1 MKRFFTL
8 YLTLFLIISV
18 KSLTAQVTFP
28 INGVADPREQGTV
41 IINANIHQDS
51 KTVCSGCMLLIEK
64 GKIKAIGKQLNIP
77 EGMVSVDLKGQ
88 HIYPSFIEIYSNYG
102 LSEGAE
108 ASRPAGG
115 RGRVVQYDSNRKG
128 AYGWNDALK
137 TDYNAF
143 ENFTIEAKQASDLRK
158 LGFGTVSTHKMDGM
172 SRGTAAAIMLGEEKD
187 NLEIL
192 KNQTAHHLSF
202 NKGSSTQNYPSS
214 LAGGIALLRQTY
226 LDARWYQ
233 QQGIKEQ
240 TNLTL
245 EAWNKVQAL
254 PQIFEVSDK
263 QEMLRAAAIAKENNS
278 KYIFV
283 GVNDAYQKLDEI
295 KKTGSSLIVNLNFPE
310 AYDVESPF
318 DALQVS
324 LADMLHW
331 EWAPWN
337 PGKLV
342 KAGIP
347 IAITLHGLKDKKDF
361 MKKLRQALE
370 SGLDE
375 ADAIHALTAAPAQM
389 LGIFDQV
396 GSLHPGKWANFIV
409 TKGPVF
415 EEKSSILQNY
425 IRGNAFVI
433 SEDPAQL
440 TPGTYDLISGGMSRI
455 LEVKKTDKG
464 TDVSILVDTS
474 SIKVT
479 YQQTGQQISMHWSE
493 ANQPLQQIYALEV
506 ENGFKGQIQ
515 SGQGAWSAV
524 EAKLKAA
531 QEPTPE
537 KTSDKVPAT
546 EPMVLRQPFNGYG
559 WTTQPGQETVLIRN
573 ATVWTNTKDGII
585 TETDVLIEAG
595 KIKRIGKNLSAS
607 GAILVDGSN
616 KHLTAG
622 IIDEHSHIA
631 LSRGVNEGTQAS
643 TAEVRMG
650 DVINAEDVNI
660 YRQLA
665 GGVTAVQ
672 LLHGSANPVGGQAQL
687 IKLRWGW
694 LPEEMKFEGADPFIK
709 FALGENVKQS
719 NFGDGFN
726 IRFPQSRMGVEQ
738 VYQDL
743 FTRAKEYETLKKSGK
758 PYRVDLETET
768 ILEILNSKRYISC
781 HSYVQSEINML
792 MKVANTFGFKV
803 NTFTHI
809 LEGYKVADKM
819 HEHGAGASSFSD
831 WWAYKM
837 EVKDAIPYNGLLL
850 QEQGVVVAFNSDD
863 AEMARRLN
871 QEAGKAVMYGG
882 MSEED
887 AWKLVTLNPAKLLH
901 VDKRVGSVEVGKDAD
916 IVLWSA
922 NPLSIYAKAEKT
934 YVDGRL
940 LFDREQ
946 DEQKR
951 IEIAKERERLIR
963 KMIQLK
969 KGGNKTQ
976 GVRPQ
981 REHHY
986 HCDDILDEMTQYK
999 D

>member
-1 MKRFFTL
+1 MKRFSTL
-8 YLTLFLIISV
+8 YLSCFLLISV
-18 KSLTAQVTFP
+18 NLLSAQVTFP
-28 INGVADPREQGTV
+28 INGVADPREQSTV

-51 KTVCSGCMLLIEK
+51 KTVCTACMLWIEK
-64 GKIKAIGKQLNIP
+64 GKIKAVGKKLDIP
-77 EGMVSVDLKGQ
+77 AGVISQDLKGQ
-88 HIYPSFIEIYSNYG
+88 HIYPSFIDIYSNYG
-102 LSEGAE
+102 LNESSD
-108 ASRPAGG
+108 ASRTVGG
-115 RGRVVQYDSNRKG
+115 RGRNVQYDSNRKG

-143 ENFTIEAKQASDLRK
+143 ENFSIDTKHAAELRK
-158 LGFGTVSTHKMDGM
+158 LGFGTVSTHRMDGM
-172 SRGTAAAIMLGEEKD
+172 SRGTATAVMLGEEKD
-187 NLEIL
+187 NLEIV
-192 KNQTAHHLSF
+192 KNKTAHHLSF
-202 NKGSSTQNYPSS
+202 NKGSSSQSYPSS

-226 LDARWYQ
+226 LDASWYLQ
-233 QQGIKEQ
+233 HGHKEQ

-245 EAWNKVQAL
+245 EAWNNVKSL

-263 QEMLRAAAIAKENNS
+263 QEMFRAAAIAKENGS
-278 KYIFV
+278 KFIFV
-283 GVNDAYQKLDEI
+283 GVNDAYQKLPEI
-295 KKTGSSLIVNLNFPE
+295 KKSGSSLIVGLNFPD

-331 EWAPWN
+331 EWASWN
-337 PGKLV
+337 PGKVAL
-342 KAGIP
+342 AEIP
-347 IAITLHGLKDKKDF
+347 FAITLYGLKDKKDF
-361 MKKLRQALE
+361 MKKLRQVLQ
-370 SGLDE
+370 SGLNE
-375 ADAIHALTAAPAQM
+375 ADAIHALTASPAQM
-389 LGIFDQV
+389 LGIYDQV

-409 TKGPVF
+409 TKGPIF
-415 EEKSSILQNY
+415 DEKSSILQNY

-433 SEDPAQL
+433 SEDSPQL
-440 TPGTYDLISGGMSRI
+440 TPGTYDLISEGMSSI
-455 LEVKKTDKG
+455 MEVKKTDKG
-464 TDVSILVDTS
+464 TEVSILKDTS
-474 SIKVT
+474 SIKIN

-493 ANQPLQQIYALEV
+493 ADQALQQIYALSTD
-506 ENGFKGQIQ
+506 NGFKGQIQ
-515 SGQGAWSAV
+515 SGQASWAAV
-524 EAKLKAA
+524 EAILKTA
-531 QEPTPE
+531 QEPAPE
-537 KTSDKVPAT
+537 KVSEKEPPI

-559 WTTQPGQETVLIRN
+559 WTTQPKQEAVLIRN
-573 ATVWTNTKDGII
+573 ATVWTNTKDGILK
-585 TETDVLIEAG
+585 ETDVLIEGG
-595 KIKRIGKNLSAS
+595 KIKRVGKSLSEA
-607 GAILVDGSN
+607 GAIIVDGTN
-616 KHLTAG
+616 KHLTSG

-719 NFGDGFN
+719 NWGEGFN
-726 IRFPQSRMGVEQ
+726 TRFPQSRMGVEQ

-743 FTRAKEYETLKKSGK
+743 FTRAKEYEILKKSGK

-768 ILEILNSKRYISC
+768 ILEILNSKRFISC

-850 QEQGVVVAFNSDD
+850 QEQGVLVAFNSDD

-901 VDKRVGSVEVGKDAD
+901 IDNRVGSVETGKDAD

-946 DEQKR
+946 DELKR
-951 IEIAKERERLIR
+951 AEIAKERERLIR
-963 KMIQLK
+963 KMILLK
-969 KGGNKTQ
+969 KGGSKTQ
-976 GVRPQ
+976 AVRPQ

-986 HCDDILDEMTQYK
+986 HCDDILDEMTQFK

>member
-1 MKRFFTL
+1 MKRFSTL
-8 YLTLFLIISV
+8 YLTCLIMIAV
-18 KSLTAQVTFP
+18 KAITAQVTFP
-28 INGVADPREQGTV
+28 INGVADPREQNTV
-41 IINANIHQDS
+41 FINANIHQDS
-51 KTVCSGCMLLIEK
+51 KTVCNQCMLLIEK
-64 GKIKAIGKQLNIP
+64 GKIKAVGKQLNIP
-77 EGMVSVDLKGQ
+77 EGVVSVDLKGQ
-88 HIYPSFIEIYSNYG
+88 HIYPSFIDIYSNYG
-102 LSEGAE
+102 LNDGNDVAR
-108 ASRPAGG
+108 APGG
-115 RGRVVQYDSNRKG
+115 RGRNVQYDSNRKG

-137 TDYNAF
+137 TDYNAHEDF
-143 ENFTIEAKQASDLRK
+143 SIDAKQAADLRK
-158 LGFGTVSTHKMDGM
+158 LGFGTVSTHRMDGM
-172 SRGTAAAIMLGEEKD
+172 SRGTSAAVMLGEEKD
-187 NLEIL
+187 NLEII

-202 NKGSSTQNYPSS
+202 NKGSSSQSYPSS
-214 LAGGIALLRQTY
+214 LAGGIALLRQTN
-226 LDARWYQ
+226 LDASWYQ
-233 QQGIKEQ
+233 QHGYKEQ

-245 EAWNKVQAL
+245 AAWNNVRSL

-263 QEMLRAAAIAKENNS
+263 QEMFRAAAIAKENGL
-278 KYIFV
+278 KFIFA
-283 GVNDAYQKLDEI
+283 GVNDAYQKIDEI
-295 KKTGSSLIVNLNFPE
+295 KKTGSSLIVGLNFPD

-324 LADMLHW
+324 LGDMLHW

-342 KAGIP
+342 RAGIP
-347 IAITLHGLKDKKDF
+347 IAITTYGLKDKKDF
-361 MKKLRQALE
+361 MKKLRQALQ
-370 SGLDE
+370 SGLNE
-375 ADAIHALTAAPAQM
+375 ADAIHALTAGPAQM
-389 LGIFDQV
+389 LGISDQV

-409 TKGPVF
+409 TKGPLF
-415 EEKSSILQNY
+415 DEKSSILQNY
-425 IRGNAFVI
+425 IRGNAFMI
-433 SEDPAQL
+433 SEDSPQL
-440 TPGTYDLISGGMSRI
+440 APGTYDLISAGMTRE

-464 TDVSILVDTS
+464 TEVSILRDTS
-474 SIKVT
+474 SIKVN
-479 YQQTGQQISMHWSE
+479 YQQTGQQISMHWTD
-493 ANQPLQQIYALEV
+493 ADQPIQQIYALAT
-506 ENGFKGQIQ
+506 ENGFNGQIQ
-515 SGQGAWSAV
+515 SGQSTWAMI
-524 EAKLKAA
+524 EARLKTPR
-531 QEPTPE
+531 EITPE
-537 KTSDKVPAT
+537 KVTEKEPAT

-559 WTTQPGQETVLIRN
+559 WTSKPAQDVVLVKN
-573 ATVWTNTKDGII
+573 ATVWTNSADGIMK
-585 TETDVLIEAG
+585 ETDVLIESG
-595 KIKRIGKNLSAS
+595 KIKRIGKSLSAA
-607 GAILVDGSN
+607 GAIVVDGTN
-616 KHLTAG
+616 KHLTSG

-631 LSRGVNEGTQAS
+631 LSRGVNEGSQAS

-850 QEQGVVVAFNSDD
+850 QQQGVVVAFNSDD

-882 MSEED
+882 MTEED

-901 VDKRVGSVEVGKDAD
+901 VDSRVGSIEVGKDAD
-916 IVLWSA
+916 IVLWSG

-946 DEQKR
+946 DELKR
-951 IEIAKERERLIR
+951 TEIAKERERLIR
-963 KMIQLK
+963 KMILLK

-976 GVRPQ
+976 AVRPQ